1 VTLHRKLVLRRALL
15 GCLLAGL
22 VLGLWAFVA
31 EPASLRVREYPLAI
45 PGWPAGRA
53 GMRIALLSDLHTG
66 SPYNGTDKLAEVVT
80 RTNAARPDLVLVAGD
95 LVIQDVMG
103 GRFVPP
109 EEIAS
114 VLSRL
119 RAPLG
124 VYAVLGNHDRWLDA
138 RRVIAALSRVGIPAL
153 EDRAVA
159 ISRDGRGGPPFWLV
173 GISDYWTAP
182 HDVRGALTQVTDDAP
197 VLAFT
202 HNPDLFPQIPSRVS
216 LTLAGHTHG
225 GQVYLPLLG
234 RLVVPSRF
242 GERYAIGHVVEN
254 GRHLFVTAGVGTSI
268 VPVRFL
274 VPPEISIL
282 RLDPLSLAPQPSS
295 AASAR

>member
-1 VTLHRKLVLRRALL
+1 MPVNRRLVLRRALL

-66 SPYNGTDKLAEVVT
+66 SPYNGIDKLAEVVK

-109 EEIAS
+109 GEIAA
-114 VLSRL
+114 VLSGL

-124 VYAVLGNHDRWLDA
+124 VYAVLGNHDRWLDG
-138 RRVIAALSRVGIPAL
+138 RRVIAALSRVGIPVL
-153 EDRAVA
+153 EDRAEQ
-159 ISRDGRGGPPFWLV
+159 ISRGGAPFWVV
-173 GISDYWTAP
+173 GVSDYWTAP
-182 HDVRGALTQVTDDAP
+182 HDVRGALAQVTDGAP
-197 VLAFT
+197 VLVFT

-274 VPPEISIL
+274 VPPEISIIQL
-282 RLDPLSLAPQPSS
+282 NNPAK
-295 AASAR
+295 